1 MPKKGVLKM
10 HSRTRASLAALAAF
24 LAAVH
29 GSPARPE
36 PLHILQETD
45 GGGAP
50 EPESPPLP
58 EGLRWFSAT
67 YSVQG
72 ATYHIEGVEP
82 ADGPPRPVYAFFG
95 GDTMRVT
102 KNVTQAPVSHYL
114 VRLMAQ
120 RGFSAAM
127 VEYPG
132 MHHPQEL
139 HDDENAPESTLRDR
153 GLQQLVLNCEPA
165 YNNSLPTVARRV
177 FTRNAFEVLCGRE
190 GVDCGRG
197 LAVHGVS
204 LGGLLST
211 LSPQFAPVTALLIYS
226 SGTYIPGADS
236 CCGIKDRSCC
246 QEWAY
251 TRDMVGGNPL
261 PCMMDAAQ
269 QPFLPRSRRRTV
281 IGSDDLYYGG
291 EGPLG
296 AVAQAS
302 LRSGTDCGA
311 SANCIDDHDGFG
323 YYIPSNDEVGQRDDM
338 SENDRR
344 GHSHAFI
351 LDLPPPPGAPPVPR
365 GEDPVNPR
373 WVETDAPW
381 GATASCDWLA
391 TAARREPGR

>member
-1 MPKKGVLKM
+1 MLRAL
-10 HSRTRASLAALAAF
+10 RTAPAA
-24 LAAVH
+24 
-29 GSPARPE
+29 E
-36 PLHILQETD
+36 
-45 GGGAP
+45 
-50 EPESPPLP
+50 
-58 EGLRWFSAT
+58 
-67 YSVQG
+67 
-72 ATYHIEGVEP
+72 
-82 ADGPPRPVYAFFG
+82 
-95 GDTMRVT
+95 
-102 KNVTQAPVSHYL
+102 
-114 VRLMAQ
+114 
-120 RGFSAAM
+120 
-127 VEYPG
+127 
-132 MHHPQEL
+132 
-139 HDDENAPESTLRDR
+139 
-153 GLQQLVLNCEPA
+153 
-165 YNNSLPTVARRV
+165 
-177 FTRNAFEVLCGRE
+177 
-190 GVDCGRG
+190 
-197 LAVHGVS
+197 
-204 LGGLLST
+204 
-211 LSPQFAPVTALLIYS
+211 
-226 SGTYIPGADS
+226 
-236 CCGIKDRSCC
+236 
-246 QEWAY
+246 EWAY

-344 GHSHAFI
+344 GQPRLHSGPATASW
-351 LDLPPPPGAPPVPR
+351 GAASTAR